1 MMKVLWWKE
10 NLHYGCRCRVLRSL
24 ADIYSSNLSP
34 FLPGSG
40 DQGTAG
46 DATHTNVIL
55 AYFSVLAVSTQ
66 MHENTFHPRF

>member
-34 FLPGSG
+34 SFLAPGTRALLET
-40 DQGTAG
+40 Q
-46 DATHTNVIL
+46 
-55 AYFSVLAVSTQ
+55 YTQ
-66 MHENTFHPRF
+66 MSF